1 MAPTDTQDDAPTS
14 ARDQNGDRI
23 LAVINYALLLVGIG
37 NGLTVLIAAILAYVR
52 KDNAD
57 PLMKNHFQFQIRTF
71 WYWLAMVIVGALTW
85 IFLIGMLIL
94 LIANIWLAIRS
105 VVGLIRIVD
114 GRPHSDPTGFWI

>member
-1 MAPTDTQDDAPTS
+1 MAPTDTPDDAPTS

-23 LAVINYALLLVGIG
+23 LAVINYALLLVGIS

-57 PLMKNHFQFQIRTF
+57 LLVQNHFQFQIRTF

-85 IFLIGMLIL
+85 IFLIGILIL

-105 VVGLIRIVD
+105 VVGLIRLVD

>member
-1 MAPTDTQDDAPTS
+1 MAPTDTQGDAPTS

-23 LAVINYALLLVGIG
+23 LAVINYALLLVGVG

-57 PLMKNHFQFQIRTF
+57 PLVKNHFQFQIRTF

-85 IFLIGMLIL
+85 ILLIGMLIL
-94 LIANIWLAIRS
+94 LIANIWLVIRS
-105 VVGLIRIVD
+105 VVGMIRLVD
-114 GRPHSDPTGFWI
+114 GRPHSDPTGFWV